1 MSMFPRTST
10 LAATALAAIPV
21 FGSSAGTYNGRGEI
35 PAGQDLA
42 AATFL
47 EAVANGGGF

>member
-1 MSMFPRTST
+1 MFPRTPT

-21 FGSSAGTYNGRGEI
+21 FGSWAETYNGRGEI

-47 EAVANGGGF
+47 EAVASGGGF